1 MYGEA
6 GLCPRL
12 KNLNDRRLHIP
23 SGGHIRIPENLK
35 AVVLPDISLKS
46 IEKGWPGHLKVADAV
61 MSGRLSATTAI
72 ELQGAARHGDAS
84 FRAGHAHGLLL
95 RTNDLLRS
103 YTDPDYRREKLRYLN
118 HNERTHLLQRQIRH
132 AGSGSTRGKRQE
144 ELGAQSHC
152 PALCTN
158 LVMAYNT
165 NHLQRTLDS
174 WRKGSG
180 RVVDTSTQ
188 RFISPMGFEH
198 INFNGVIVFPFDHY
212 RTQLLSPHRGYR
224 GRPRHVVQ
232 PIRQGPPGS

>member
-1 MYGEA
+1 
-6 GLCPRL
+6 LR
-12 KNLNDRRLHIP
+12 
-23 SGGHIRIPENLK
+23 
-35 AVVLPDISLKS
+35 
-46 IEKGWPGHLKVADAV
+46 
-61 MSGRLSATTAI
+61 
-72 ELQGAARHGDAS
+72 
-84 FRAGHAHGLLL
+84 

-118 HNERTHLLQRQIRH
+118 HNERTHQLQRQIRH

-152 PALCTN
+152 LALCTN

-165 NHLQRTLDS
+165 NHLQRTLDT

-180 RVVDTSTQ
+180 REFDTSTQ

-224 GRPRHVVQ
+224 GRSRHVVQ
-232 PIRQGPPGS
+232 PIRPGPPSG